1 MRQKN
6 NKLTNRELFHFCEQF
21 SILLHS
27 GISCAEGL
35 SLMLEDSRVQRSK
48 DFFQLLLNDFEQN
61 GSFAQTL
68 QNSGYFPDSMISYIK
83 IGEETGCLDEVLK
96 SLADHYEQEIEI
108 SENIKSAI
116 TYPRLMLAM
125 MGAVIVILLVKVLP
139 VFQQVF
145 QQMGL
150 EMNRFSNGLLNA
162 GNVISRY
169 SAVLLIL
176 VLLILAGFA
185 ALFFTE
191 KGRIW
196 LRQISGRLPYIKE
209 IANATDYARL
219 TQAIA
224 MGIHSGLDHIITLE
238 MAQDLLSQPAIRK
251 KTAKACKLLEDGM
264 LFEDAL
270 SESGLFEGLNARLII
285 VGLRAGE
292 ADEVMNRLARRYR
305 EASLTTTGN
314 IISVVEPT
322 IVIVF
327 SLLVGLVLFSVMMPL
342 LGILSEIVV

>member
-1 MRQKN
+1 MHQK
-6 NKLTNRELFHFCEQF
+6 NKLTNQELFYFCEQF

-35 SLMLEDSRVQRSK
+35 QLMFEDSKTQQGK
-48 DFFQLLLNDFEQN
+48 DFFQSLLTDFEQN

-68 QNSGYFPDSMISYIK
+68 KNSGCFPESMISYVN

-96 SLADHYEQEIEI
+96 SLSEHYEQELEI
-108 SENIKSAI
+108 SENIRSAI
-116 TYPRLMLAM
+116 TYPLLMLAM

-139 VFQQVF
+139 VFRQVF

-150 EMNRFSNGLLNA
+150 EMNHFSNGLLNA
-162 GNVISRY
+162 GNIISRY
-169 SAVLLIL
+169 SAVLLVL
-176 VLLILAGFA
+176 VLVILAGFA
-185 ALFFTE
+185 VFFFTE
-191 KGRIW
+191 KGRTY
-196 LRQISGRLPYIKE
+196 LRQLSGRLPYIKE
-209 IANATDYARL
+209 ISISTDYARL

-224 MGIHSGLDHIITLE
+224 MGIHSGLDHIVTLE
-238 MAQDLLSQPAIRK
+238 MAQNLLYQPNIK
-251 KTAKACKLLEDGM
+251 EKTKKACSLLEEGV

-270 SESGLFEGLNARLII
+270 SESGLFEGMNARLIT

-292 ADEVMNRLARRYR
+292 ADEVMNRLAKRYR
-305 EASLTTTGN
+305 EASLTVTGN
-314 IISVVEPT
+314 IISIVEPT

-327 SLLVGLVLFSVMMPL
+327 SLLVGLVLLSVMMPL

>member
-1 MRQKN
+1 MHQK
-6 NKLTNRELFHFCEQF
+6 NKLTNQELFYFCEQF

-27 GISCAEGL
+27 GISCAEGFQ
-35 SLMLEDSRVQRSK
+35 LMLEDSKTQQGK
-48 DFFQLLLNDFEQN
+48 DFFQSLLTDFEQN

-68 QNSGYFPDSMISYIK
+68 KDSDCFPESMISYVN

-96 SLADHYEQEIEI
+96 SLSEHYEQELEI
-108 SENIKSAI
+108 SENIRSAI
-116 TYPRLMLAM
+116 TYPLLMLAM
-125 MGAVIVILLVKVLP
+125 MGAVIIILLVKVLP
-139 VFQQVF
+139 VFRQVF

-150 EMNRFSNGLLNA
+150 EMNHFSNGLLNA

-169 SAVLLIL
+169 SAVLLVIVL
-176 VLLILAGFA
+176 VILAGFA
-185 ALFFTE
+185 VLFFTE
-191 KGRIW
+191 KGRSY

-209 IANATDYARL
+209 ISISTDYARL

-224 MGIHSGLDHIITLE
+224 MGIHSGLDHIVTLE
-238 MAQDLLSQPAIRK
+238 MAQNLLFHPDIK
-251 KTAKACKLLEDGM
+251 EKTKKACSLLEEGV

-270 SESGLFEGLNARLII
+270 SDSGLFEGMNARLII

-305 EASLTTTGN
+305 EASLTVTGN
-314 IISVVEPT
+314 IISIVEPT

-327 SLLVGLVLFSVMMPL
+327 SLLVGLVLLSVMMPL